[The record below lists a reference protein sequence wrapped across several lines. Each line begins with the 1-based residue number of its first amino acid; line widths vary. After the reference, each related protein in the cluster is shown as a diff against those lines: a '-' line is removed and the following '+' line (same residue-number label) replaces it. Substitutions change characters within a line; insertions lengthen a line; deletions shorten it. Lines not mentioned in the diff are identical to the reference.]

1 MIITHLADTVLEY
14 RKIGFLPGSEQIQHL
29 LYLLL
34 TFNRKIKMCIGGAHF
49 SHTVA
54 HIKRYA
60 VEQLGAAVGIAHHGE
75 GAALCGRSAGLAFW
89 QAAQPMC
96 ACTGQLR
103 VSIKGR

>member
-1 MIITHLADTVLEY
+1 M
-14 RKIGFLPGSEQIQHL
+14 PGSEQIQHL

-34 TFNRKIKMCIGGAHF
+34 TFNRKIKMCIGGVHF

-75 GAALCGRSAGLAFW
+75 GAALAVGQPALLLAGG
-89 QAAQPMC
+89 AAETLSPNSC
-96 ACTGQLR
+96 AQ
-103 VSIKGR
+103 